1 MHICEYEYER
11 STLLDD
17 IVGVMLE
24 IVKSSVQL
32 LLSGLQTRL
41 WSRWYIR
48 GTAARSQVREW
59 TNFLQ
64 LGNYL
69 SYQAD

>member
-17 IVGVMLE
+17 VVGVMLE
-24 IVKSSVQL
+24 IVTSSVQL
-32 LLSGLQTRL
+32 LLTGLQARL

-48 GTAARSQVREW
+48 GTAARSEVREW
-59 TNFLQ
+59 TNVLQ